1 MASGVDEAIWT
12 ERTTRGVSPWN
23 LIILGAVTMLGPLS
37 IDLYL
42 PSFPEL
48 ARELQASESAVQ
60 LTLTACVIGLAAGQ
74 LIAGPLSDA
83 FGRKGPIL
91 FGTIGWSIASL
102 ICALAPSI
110 TTLTL
115 LRLAQGLAGAAGVVV
130 ARAVIR
136 DLATGE
142 QLTRAFARL
151 MLVIGVVPIL
161 APTMGGLLLRVTSWR
176 GVFVVLAV
184 LGTLI
189 AVSTALTLRESL
201 PREARDRSG
210 VRGTIAGYGY
220 LLRDR
225 TFVAA
230 ALVLAFTFASLFI
243 YVGTSSFVL
252 RDVFELS
259 PTAYGFLFGA
269 NSVALIGGSQL
280 SPWLSVRMPA
290 RTLITGSV
298 LLAVASAAALL
309 VFGAAGVGGLAGVAV
324 PLWLMVL
331 AVGISM
337 PVATTRAMSRHPERA
352 GTASALLGVLQMG
365 TGALIIPLVGLF
377 GSTSVIP
384 LGVALVLSL
393 LVALAIH
400 VGSAQ
405 RAMPVPAAA

>member
-1 MASGVDEAIWT
+1 MATGVDEATWT
-12 ERTTRGVSPWN
+12 ERTTRGVSAWN

-48 ARELQASESAVQ
+48 ARELDASESAVQ
-60 LTLTACVIGLAAGQ
+60 LTLTACVIGLAVGQ
-74 LIAGPLSDA
+74 LVAGPLSDA
-83 FGRKGPIL
+83 FGRRGPIL
-91 FGTIGWSIASL
+91 FGTIGWAVTAL
-102 ICALAPSI
+102 ICAIAPSI

-161 APTMGGLLLRVTSWR
+161 APTVGGLLLRVTDWR
-176 GVFVVLAV
+176 GIFVVLAV
-184 LGTLI
+184 LGALI
-189 AVSTALTLRESL
+189 AISTSLTLKESL
-201 PREARDRSG
+201 PREARNRSG
-210 VRGTIAGYGY
+210 VRGTIAGYRY

-225 TFVAA
+225 TFMSA

-269 NSVALIGGSQL
+269 NSVALIGGSQF
-280 SPWLSVRMPA
+280 SPWLSTRLSD
-290 RTLITGSV
+290 RTLISGST
-298 LLAVASAAALL
+298 LFALASAAALL
-309 VFGAAGVGGLAGVAV
+309 VLGGTGVGGLAGVAV

-331 AVGISM
+331 AVGVTM
-337 PVATTRAMSRHPERA
+337 PMATTRAMGRHPERA
-352 GTASALLGVLQMG
+352 GAASALLGVLQMG
-365 TGALIIPLVGLF
+365 TGALVIPLVGLF
-377 GSTSVIP
+377 GSTSVVP
-384 LGVALVLSL
+384 LGVALVVTL
-393 LVALAIH
+393 LIALAIH
-400 VGSAQ
+400 IGAARFVVPA
-405 RAMPVPAAA
+405 PAAA